1 VAGEN
6 VPFSGLLTFTI
17 LVEDTFQTSK
27 HFFWKKFRISLV
39 FIRPELPN
47 APNINA
53 MLWTI
58 VVILVVL
65 WALGLFTHVAGG
77 LIHLLLVIAVILIV
91 LNVIRGRRIG

>member
-1 VAGEN
+1 MQVRLPLFLGCG
-6 VPFSGLLTFTI
+6 PFQSLLETLFGPQSNM
-17 LVEDTFQTSK
+17 FR
-27 HFFWKKFRISLV
+27 KKFGISLV
-39 FIRPELPN
+39 FIRPEMLN

-91 LNVIRGRRIG
+91 LNLIRGRRIG

>member
-1 VAGEN
+1 MAFGVG
-6 VPFSGLLTFTI
+6 PLLETPCGPQSNLFR
-17 LVEDTFQTSK
+17 
-27 HFFWKKFRISLV
+27 KKFGFPFV
-39 FIRPELPN
+39 FIQPEMLN
-47 APNINA
+47 APNIKA

-91 LNVIRGRRIG
+91 LNLIPGRRIG